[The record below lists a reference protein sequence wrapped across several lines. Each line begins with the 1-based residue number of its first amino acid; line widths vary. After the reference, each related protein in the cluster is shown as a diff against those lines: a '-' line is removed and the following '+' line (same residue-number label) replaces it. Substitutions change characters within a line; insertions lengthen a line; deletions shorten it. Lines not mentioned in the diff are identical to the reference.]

1 MLRSIRL
8 GLGLLLLM
16 VTTVGA
22 EETPQAKAPTPTPRV
37 SARVVDSNTGST
49 TLYVY
54 NTAPLLAPRF
64 TRSDLPNQRFWMQAQ
79 RVNNYYLYTA
89 HMKTPIPLDAE
100 IQFTA
105 ASNELVEIT
114 DKLTVQ
120 ADKTVV
126 ATPVQT
132 VKLNTVPELP
142 QHVVE
147 KGHSTIHPNNLAYAR
162 AREMARRNWMG
173 HLGGGCVQTTHGTLW
188 EGSGMGGPNCGTCTA
203 QDGSAARGDG
213 QCLSSSGQ
221 YYRSRL
227 YRCGTVS
234 H

>member
-1 MLRSIRL
+1 MLRSIAW
-8 GLGLLLLM
+8 GLGLMLSM
-16 VTTVGA
+16 VTTSGA
-22 EETPQAKAPTPTPRV
+22 EETSPADKPVPAPRV
-37 SARVVDSNTGST
+37 SARVVDSASGTT

-54 NTAPLLAPRF
+54 NKAPLLAPRF
-64 TRSDLPNQRFWMQAQ
+64 SRSDLPNQRFWMEGR

-89 HMKTPIPLDAE
+89 HTKTPLTPDVE

-105 ASNELVEIT
+105 AGNDLVEIT

-120 ADKTVV
+120 PDKSVV
-126 ATPVQT
+126 ATPVHT
-132 VKLNTVPELP
+132 VKLSTVPELP
-142 QHVVE
+142 QHIVE
-147 KGHSTIHPNNLAYAR
+147 KGHHTIHPNNLAYAR

-173 HLGGGCVQTTHGTLW
+173 HLGGGCVQTTHGTLF

-203 QDGSAARGDG
+203 SDGSAAYGDG
-213 QCLSSSGQ
+213 QCQSASGQ
-221 YYRSRL
+221 TYRSRL

>member
-1 MLRSIRL
+1 MLRSIGS
-8 GLGLLLLM
+8 GLGLMLLM
-16 VTTVGA
+16 VATGGA
-22 EETPQAKAPTPTPRV
+22 EEIPQAKEPAPSPRV
-37 SARVVDSNTGST
+37 SARVVDSSTGST
-49 TLYVY
+49 TIYVF
-54 NTAPLLAPRF
+54 NKAPLLAPRF
-64 TRSDLPNQRFWMQAQ
+64 SRSDIPNQRFWMEGR
-79 RVNNYYLYTA
+79 RVNNYYIYTA
-89 HMKTPIPLDAE
+89 HTKTPITPDVE

-105 ASNELVEIT
+105 ASNDLVEIT
-114 DKLTVQ
+114 DKLIVQ
-120 ADKTVV
+120 PDKSVV
-126 ATPVQT
+126 VTPVQT
-132 VKLNTVPELP
+132 VKLKSVPELP
-142 QHVVE
+142 LHVVE

-162 AREMARRNWMG
+162 AREMARRHWMG

-213 QCLSSSGQ
+213 QCQSSSGQ

>member
-1 MLRSIRL
+1 MLRSITL
-8 GLGLLLLM
+8 GLGLLLV
-16 VTTVGA
+16 VTTVEA
-22 EETPQAKAPTPTPRV
+22 EETSPAKDAAPAPRV
-37 SARVVDSNTGST
+37 SARVVDSSTGST

-54 NTAPLLAPRF
+54 NKAPLLAPRF
-64 TRSDLPNQRFWMQAQ
+64 SRSDVPNQRFPMQAR

-89 HMKTPIPLDAE
+89 QTKTPITTGVE

-105 ASNELVEIT
+105 ASNDLTEIT

-120 ADKTVV
+120 PDKTVV

-132 VKLNTVPELP
+132 VKLKSVPELP
-142 QHVVE
+142 QHIVE
-147 KGHSTIHPNNLAYAR
+147 QGHHTIHPNNLAYAR

-203 QDGSAARGDG
+203 SDGSAAIGDG
-213 QCLSSSGQ
+213 QCPSSSGQ